1 MVARSLLVVFLV
13 VVAAI
18 FGLYI
23 DCRVS
28 GHGVAECRAMLSP
41 AVDRLERLSDPTNK
55 FQKEKP

>member
-1 MVARSLLVVFLV
+1 MARYLFLAFLV
-13 VVAAI
+13 FVAVI
-18 FGLYI
+18 LILYI